1 METFWQT
8 ISEYNSHTWHIQAVA
23 TLLAAAAVAALYRR
37 PTAAAQRCMR
47 LLLAALSFWTATAYY
62 FIYCSPREYNTA
74 LGVFWLII
82 GGIWLYGALKKG
94 PELAPVRRH
103 RTIAPIIMAVPLT
116 YPLISLARGMAFP
129 QTVTPIMPCGL
140 AVFTVGVILAFSPRP
155 SIFIL
160 MMMFH
165 WAIIG
170 IFKIRRF
177 AMPEDIV
184 AVIAIVTAVFIIFR
198 DYLTIRR
205 DAPLKPRPKHIS
217 RLACAICALILALLI
232 YVMASC

>member
-8 ISEYNSHTWHIQAVA
+8 ISEYNSHTWHIQAAA
-23 TLLAAAAVAALYRR
+23 TLLAAAAVTALYRR
-37 PTAAAQRCMR
+37 PTAGARRCMR
-47 LLLAALSFWTATAYY
+47 LLLAALCLWTATAYY

-74 LGVFWLII
+74 LGVFWLVV
-82 GGIWLYGALKKG
+82 GGIWLYGAIG
-94 PELAPVRRH
+94 DETELAPVRRH
-103 RTIAPIIMAVPLT
+103 RVIAPIIMATPLA

-129 QTVTPIMPCGL
+129 QIVTPIMPCGL

-170 IFKIRRF
+170 IFKIGRF
-177 AMPEDIV
+177 AMPEDIL

-198 DYLTIRR
+198 DYLKVRR

-217 RLACAICALILALLI
+217 RLVCAICALILALLI
-232 YVMASC
+232 YVLANG